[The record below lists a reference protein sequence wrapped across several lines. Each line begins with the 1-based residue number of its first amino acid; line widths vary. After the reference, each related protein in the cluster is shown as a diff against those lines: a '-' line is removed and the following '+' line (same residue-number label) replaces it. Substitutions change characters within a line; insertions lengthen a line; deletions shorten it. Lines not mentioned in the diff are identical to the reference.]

1 MAHYL
6 PSSGVR
12 RKGPDPR
19 PRAQPCAAPPRARTW
34 PLLCA
39 FWPPPPWM
47 YYLSA
52 SITNLLCFKIDEE
65 RLEKLPLYQLR
76 LLASPGAGMV
86 FRVPPPCPGGVVV
99 TGRGGAGQG
108 PGVVGQTPAP
118 LGARA
123 GAWPA
128 HGGPRPGY
136 IRVRAGLGG
145 DGETFLFQLQFT
157 CH

>member
-1 MAHYL
+1 
-6 PSSGVR
+6 
-12 RKGPDPR
+12 
-19 PRAQPCAAPPRARTW
+19 
-34 PLLCA
+34 
-39 FWPPPPWM
+39 
-47 YYLSA
+47 
-52 SITNLLCFKIDEE
+52 
-65 RLEKLPLYQLR
+65 
-76 LLASPGAGMV
+76 MV
-86 FRVPPPCPGGVVV
+86 FRVPPPGPGGVVV
-99 TGRGGAGQG
+99 GGRGGAGQG